1 MSIIL
6 NIFYSFIYLSFLFF
20 SIWGY
25 GSLLKKQFKKD
36 LNFGE
41 TGIYGFVIIYL
52 ILLIIH
58 FFSPIDF
65 LIGLL
70 IKTIGLLIGLKNY
83 SLIRKI
89 ESKLFNKFSI
99 IVIIF
104 FICSLTDVVHDDFY
118 WYHLPTINYIHD
130 YKIII
135 GIASL
140 NDQLGYGQ
148 GYFYFSSL
156 FLDPILKFNFIY
168 QPSIIIISFFLIFMI
183 EENSKNKIIENKILF
198 YFFTSI
204 ILLKFTR
211 FKEYGLDIFAFCI
224 IGMLSHYLISFYKT
238 KNKIYFNKSLLLIV
252 FGFFIKQ
259 YIIITIFY
267 LIYYLYKLKFKI
279 FLFFKDRLFLFLCIS
294 ITIVSISKNILQT
307 GCMVYP
313 IPSTCVS
320 SNYINW
326 SLGKEVAKNRFDH
339 LQAYSKGIKMYAKEI
354 KDNNLKAQEYLKD
367 FKYSFHRI
375 LILDKGEVEK
385 IYIVLFL
392 AIVLKI
398 ILLTSSKRKSSNPY
412 SKKDLIALIL
422 TSSVTLIYWAW
433 EAPSMRFGGYFFVIF
448 FIFSLFFFMPLQ
460 KNNYIFTFKK
470 FNILLF
476 CLIGLFVYKNI
487 SRITK
492 EIKINKN
499 FPKHSLVEIK
509 HKLSNKFI
517 IPIKISNHEYF
528 CGNIRGLC
536 SPNANKNSVIKLEK
550 KNNYYFIYPNKLDH
564 LIKIDKELTDIM
576 YSIDKFSPTY
586 EKK

>member
-1 MSIIL
+1 
-6 NIFYSFIYLSFLFF
+6 
-20 SIWGY
+20 
-25 GSLLKKQFKKD
+25 
-36 LNFGE
+36 
-41 TGIYGFVIIYL
+41 
-52 ILLIIH
+52 
-58 FFSPIDF
+58 
-65 LIGLL
+65 
-70 IKTIGLLIGLKNY
+70 
-83 SLIRKI
+83 
-89 ESKLFNKFSI
+89 
-99 IVIIF
+99 
-104 FICSLTDVVHDDFY
+104 
-118 WYHLPTINYIHD
+118 
-130 YKIII
+130 
-135 GIASL
+135 
-140 NDQLGYGQ
+140 
-148 GYFYFSSL
+148 
-156 FLDPILKFNFIY
+156 
-168 QPSIIIISFFLIFMI
+168 
-183 EENSKNKIIENKILF
+183 
-198 YFFTSI
+198 
-204 ILLKFTR
+204 
-211 FKEYGLDIFAFCI
+211 
-224 IGMLSHYLISFYKT
+224 
-238 KNKIYFNKSLLLIV
+238 
-252 FGFFIKQ
+252 
-259 YIIITIFY
+259 
-267 LIYYLYKLKFKI
+267 
-279 FLFFKDRLFLFLCIS
+279 
-294 ITIVSISKNILQT
+294 
-307 GCMVYP
+307 
-313 IPSTCVS
+313 
-320 SNYINW
+320 
-326 SLGKEVAKNRFDH
+326 LGKDVAKSRFDH

-354 KDNNLKAQEYLKD
+354 KDNNLKAEEYLKD
-367 FKYSFHRI
+367 FKYSFHRK

-422 TSSVTLIYWAW
+422 TSSVTLIYWLW

-470 FNILLF
+470 FNILIF

-509 HKLSNKFI
+509 YKLSNKFI

-536 SPNANKNSVIKLEK
+536 SPNTNKNSVMKLEK